1 MAEPGRVVE
10 RIGYVVNQPNSKR
23 NGEVRAVNVR
33 RNRTSAETDAQF
45 GRMYNQIASL
55 PQRERAR
62 QFNRLSRAYTIV
74 SGALAATGRD
84 DEWAGAYQLTG
95 RARVR
100 RK

>member
-10 RIGYVVNQPNSKR
+10 RVGYVVTPPGST
-23 NGEVRAVNVR
+23 NGELRAVNVR
-33 RNRTSAETDAQF
+33 RNRTSGETDAQF
-45 GRMYNQIASL
+45 ARMYNQIARL
-55 PQRERAR
+55 PQQERAR
-62 QFNRLSRAYTIV
+62 QFNRLSRAYTRV

-84 DEWAGAYQLTG
+84 NEWADAYRLTG